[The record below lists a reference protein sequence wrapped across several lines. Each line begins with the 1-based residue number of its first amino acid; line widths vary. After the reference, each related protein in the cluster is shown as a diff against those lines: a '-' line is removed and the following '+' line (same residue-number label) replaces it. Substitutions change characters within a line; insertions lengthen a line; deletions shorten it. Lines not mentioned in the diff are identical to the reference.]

1 MHILSG
7 SRQNLGGSQGDSVP
21 LRLIQALAKLVTR
34 CAYGEREQKGTVT
47 VVITL
52 RPNCDIQVV
61 VRELL
66 VSVDNPDKICFVSE
80 ALVGNEAVQI

>member
-7 SRQNLGGSQGDSVP
+7 SRQILGGSQGDSVP
-21 LRLIQALAKLVTR
+21 LRLMQALAKLVTR
-34 CAYGEREQKGTVT
+34 CAYSEQKGTVT

-52 RPNCDIQVV
+52 RPNCDIQVM

-66 VSVDNPDKICFVSE
+66 VSVDNPDRICFVSE